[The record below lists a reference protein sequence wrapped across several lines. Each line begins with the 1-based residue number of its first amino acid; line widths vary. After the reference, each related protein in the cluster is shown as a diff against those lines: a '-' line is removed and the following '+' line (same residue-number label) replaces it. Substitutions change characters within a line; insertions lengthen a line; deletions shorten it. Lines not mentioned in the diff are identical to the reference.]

1 MASLLTEEYNNKE
14 SNPFFDSLDT
24 VLNKQTVTENG
35 ALAVSTGMFGGVQSS
50 QAKKERNWKQQ

>member
-1 MASLLTEEYNNKE
+1 MAMLLTEEYNNKE

-35 ALAVSTGMFGGVQSS
+35 ALAVSTGMNGGVQSS
-50 QAKKERNWKQQ
+50 CQKRRNRSCYY